1 MLAPATVWCVSDLG
15 ARVEIPAGIDEATEV
30 PVRRCGAAARHA
42 RARALGEGRQRSAR
56 PLRGV
61 HGAHRPHGG
70 RNEAGA
76 EAGAGAGAQDPVV
89 CRSGP
94 ARARA
99 ALLGRGGS
107 DPLRSGP
114 VAEAEAEARCPVV
127 CRSGPA
133 RARAALLGR
142 GGPYPLRSGPAAE
155 APARLPFNRPTCRP
169 GNTAPAHR
177 PRDGAQVHPPGGRPA
192 PGFGPLVRFG
202 GRRVRR
208 GDDRARPTAVPAAPT
223 TPGMPGMV
231 MAEEVIRR
239 GHPVLTP
246 GTGTGGAAGMAV
258 DPAQGR
264 PASTRGYRRRQQQG
278 KQPHCRRRPP
288 WHLDRREL
296 SRTRTRVIEMGT
308 VRTSKD
314 YRCAFLIFIIII

>member
-99 ALLGRGGS
+99 ALLGRGG
-107 DPLRSGP
+107 
-114 VAEAEAEARCPVV
+114 
-127 CRSGPA
+127 
-133 RARAALLGR
+133 
-142 GGPYPLRSGPAAE
+142 PYPLRSGPAAE

-208 GDDRARPTAVPAAPT
+208 GDDRARPTAVPAGPT

-308 VRTSKD
+308 AQTSKD
-314 YRCAFLIFIIII
+314 YRCVFLIFILFLFLGGLRGLHPRPLGNPRGRVFALCLHPPH